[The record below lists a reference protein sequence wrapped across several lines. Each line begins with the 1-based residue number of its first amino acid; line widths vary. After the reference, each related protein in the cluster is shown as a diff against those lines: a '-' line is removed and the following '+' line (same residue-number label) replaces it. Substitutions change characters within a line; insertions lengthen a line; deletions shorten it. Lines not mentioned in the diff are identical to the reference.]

1 MKTIWSTSRAWLET
15 YTGSPRHPG
24 GKSRALELL
33 AQNQYAGPAPVSL
46 EDYVD
51 RIRSQSVRN
60 MGVGPGDVE
69 RAFEEL
75 VLDHQTLTRLGT
87 ALVSG
92 RAIFLHGPTGTG
104 KTTIAETLTKLFHDD
119 LIWLPYAV
127 EVDAQIITVYDSV
140 VHQRVEQTPTPDQDG
155 RWVLCRRPRVMV
167 GGELT
172 IQMLDLQLNS
182 GTKFYSGPVQ
192 MKANNGLLIVD
203 DFGRQRVSPEEL
215 LNRWVVPLD
224 RRIDFLTLAGGKKIE
239 IPFDIFV
246 VFATN
251 LDPTKLVDEAFLRRI
266 QTKIKVDFVAPEQFR
281 EIFRRI
287 ALKYNLQGEAGLAD
301 ELVRM
306 IEKEYKEP
314 LRPCYPRDV
323 IQQVVWR
330 DATSRKT
337 PPWTGSPWPRPAA
350 ATSCRDSPGKGGQ
363 PLALDTKNFELWGKT
378 RITPNRLAPWVN
390 KDLPKGNGVQGPGSG
405 FPNLQVRVRC
415 GSHGAIQGQP
425 PDHHSHAGNQ
435 KRPGAPKEC
444 RNLFDFRQILA
455 WLAKERRDVQEQLQ
469 WRENIPELMKSLMN

>member
-1 MKTIWSTSRAWLET
+1 MTAYGISTSNSIEGVGVRRNLLEDLALKVLYLIGEMT
-15 YTGSPRHPG
+15 LQELAQHMGLNLPMVEELFQRLRKDHLVQVTGMAGNVHRVTTSSG

-46 EDYVD
+46 EDYVNC
-51 RIRSQSVRN
+51 IRGQSVRN
-60 MGVGPGDVE
+60 MGVTPGDVE

-75 VLDHQTLTRLGT
+75 VLDPQTLTQLGT
-87 ALVSG
+87 AVVSG

-104 KTTIAETLTKLFHDD
+104 KTTIAETLTKLFYND

-127 EVDAQIITVYDSV
+127 EVDAQIITVFDSV
-140 VHQRVEQTPTPDQDG
+140 IHQRVDQPPAPDQDG

-172 IQMLDLQLNS
+172 IQMLDLQFNS

-251 LDPTKLVDEAFLRRI
+251 IDPAKLVDEAFLRRI
-266 QTKIKVDFVAPEQFR
+266 QTKIKVGFVAPDHFR
-281 EIFRRI
+281 EIFRRV
-287 ALKYNLQGEAGLAD
+287 ALQHNLRWEAGLAD
-301 ELVRM
+301 ELMRM
-306 IEKEYKEP
+306 IAEKYKEP
-314 LRPCYPRDV
+314 LRACYPRDV

-330 DATSRKT
+330 ARYLQKDPSLNRE
-337 PPWTGSPWPRPAA
+337 S
-350 ATSCRDSPGKGGQ
+350 
-363 PLALDTKNFELWGKT
+363 LAQACSSYFLS
-378 RITPNRLAPWVN
+378 
-390 KDLPKGNGVQGPGSG
+390 Q
-405 FPNLQVRVRC
+405 
-415 GSHGAIQGQP
+415 
-425 PDHHSHAGNQ
+425 
-435 KRPGAPKEC
+435 
-444 RNLFDFRQILA
+444 
-455 WLAKERRDVQEQLQ
+455 
-469 WRENIPELMKSLMN
+469 